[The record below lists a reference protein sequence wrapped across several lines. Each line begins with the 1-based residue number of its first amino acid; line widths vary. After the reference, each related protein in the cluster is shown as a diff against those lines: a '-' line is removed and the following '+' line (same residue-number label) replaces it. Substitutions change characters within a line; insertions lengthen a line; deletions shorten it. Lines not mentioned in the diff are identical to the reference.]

1 MEKIQL
7 AAMNLSHI
15 ILGCD
20 RCGGSIKKD
29 DCYGIIDEYIKAG
42 GNMLDTARLYA
53 DGESEKIIGE
63 YLEQTNSRSKVYIST
78 KCAHPNIET
87 MHKNRLGRDDILSDV
102 EKSLKS
108 LKTDYIDILW
118 LHRDDI
124 SVDVKPII
132 NTLNKLINEGT
143 VKYIGASNWTHTRII
158 MANKYASENGLKGF
172 LASQILYNPAKANE
186 SWDDTLVAMHDE
198 GEREFYETSKMP
210 VFAFS
215 SQAKGFFEKYAA
227 GTLSQKSKDRYYNN
241 ENIQTYSQI
250 KKYADENNIT
260 VSNAVIKTLINKS
273 NFDVFPIIGPSNI
286 NQLKETL
293 NIM

>member
-1 MEKIQL
+1 MDKIKL

-20 RCGGSIKKD
+20 RYGGSIKRD
-29 DCYGIIDEYIKAG
+29 ECYKIIDEYISAG
-42 GNMLDTARLYA
+42 GNMLDTARLYT

-63 YLEQTNSRSKVYIST
+63 YLKQTNKIYIGT
-78 KCAHPNIET
+78 KCAHPNIKT

-124 SVDVKPII
+124 SVDVKPIMD
-132 NTLNKLINEGT
+132 TLNELINEGT

-158 MANKYASENGLKGF
+158 TANKYASENGLKGF
-172 LASQILYNPAKANE
+172 LASQILYNPAKANK
-186 SWDDTLVAMHDE
+186 SWDDTLVAMHDD

-215 SQAKGFFEKYAA
+215 SQAKGFFEKYA
-227 GTLSQKSKDRYYNN
+227 TDSLSQKSKDRYYNN
-241 ENIQTYSQI
+241 ESIQTYNQI
-250 KKYADENNIT
+250 KKYANENNIT
-260 VSNAVIKTLINKS
+260 VSNAVVKTLINQS

-286 NQLKETL
+286 KQLKETL
-293 NIM
+293 NKI